1 MKSAVIWM
9 IWLIFHGI
17 IPTFI
22 TLIQQMLTLMF
33 WLMSLIIMMTG
44 MCVFVSIVTGIYLES
59 WGIVLRNQVGM
70 C

>member
-9 IWLIFHGI
+9 IWLIFHGMVLSI
-17 IPTFI
+17 I

-70 C
+70 Y